1 MICPGGGA
9 ATVPVAGAGVDGG
22 GPDPDEAE
30 AAGFDGWFEG
40 GWVDGGC
47 VDEGG
52 LEGGDKAGVDA
63 AAEAGVGGVA
73 AVQPTSAMAATSST
87 SRRRPATIA
96 LTPSPIDAARV
107 TPPE

>member
-1 MICPGGGA
+1 M
-9 ATVPVAGAGVDGG
+9 PVAGAGVDGG
-22 GPDPDEAE
+22 GPDPDEAA

-73 AVQPTSAMAATSST
+73 AVQPTSAMAATSSSSGVDQHHRPHP
-87 SRRRPATIA
+87 SRR
-96 LTPSPIDAARV
+96 L
-107 TPPE
+107 TPPETPAE